1 MVSPQSMRSDQRN
14 LLQSVV
20 SAARQCFARYG
31 VHRTRMEDVAAA
43 AGLARSRLY
52 KLVTSKDELI
62 ELALMERS
70 REYSEQMRAVAERQQ
85 GDIAGALVEV
95 FIYGIAMAR
104 SDEEFSYLA
113 EAIRRTRLQFLLTG
127 TGSPMHGM
135 VAYAFEPLLTRAR
148 VEKRLRPNL
157 AVEDIVHWFA
167 LLLSVLTPS
176 EDVDE
181 AVQRRLVERLLVP
194 AVLA

>member
-1 MVSPQSMRSDQRN
+1 VASAQSMKSDERN
-14 LLQSVV
+14 VLQTVV

-62 ELALMERS
+62 ELALMERV
-70 REYSEQMRAVAERQQ
+70 REYSEQMRAVAEDQQ
-85 GDIAGALVEV
+85 GDIDGALVEV
-95 FIYGIAMAR
+95 FIDGIAMAR
-104 SDEEFSYLA
+104 PDEEFSYLA

-148 VEKRLRPNL
+148 VENRLRPNL
-157 AVEDIVHWFA
+157 ADEDIVHWLA

-176 EDVDE
+176 EDIDE
-181 AVQRRLVERLLVP
+181 VVQRRLVEQLVVP
-194 AVLA
+194 AILA